1 MNTHHV
7 SLYSQKT
14 NRPDSNVLKQ
24 ELITYEQTA
33 YGLKVTRL
41 ERSFN
46 DDSHLDSFTSSPV
59 VLGSF
64 PKYEGLLWGS
74 LPKQEG

>member
-41 ERSFN
+41 ERSF
-46 DDSHLDSFTSSPV
+46 DGDSHLDSFTNSPV
-59 VLGSF
+59 VLESL
-64 PKYEGLLWGS
+64 PKYEGHLWGS

>member
-7 SLYSQKT
+7 SLYNQKT
-14 NRPDSNVLKQ
+14 NRPDSSVLKQ

-46 DDSHLDSFTSSPV
+46 VDSHLDNFTSSLV
-59 VLGSF
+59 VLGSL

-74 LPKQEG
+74 LPKQED

>member
-7 SLYSQKT
+7 SLYNQKT

-41 ERSFN
+41 ERSF
-46 DDSHLDSFTSSPV
+46 DGCSHLDSFTSSPV
-59 VLGSF
+59 VLGSL
-64 PKYEGLLWGS
+64 PRQEGLLWGA
-74 LPKQEG
+74 LPRQED

>member
-7 SLYSQKT
+7 SLYNQKT

-33 YGLKVTRL
+33 YGLKVTRF

-46 DDSHLDSFTSSPV
+46 DDSHLDNFTSSPV
-59 VLGSF
+59 VLGSL

-74 LPKQEG
+74 LPKQED

>member
-7 SLYSQKT
+7 SLYNQKT
-14 NRPDSNVLKQ
+14 NRPDSKVLKQ

-33 YGLKVTRL
+33 YGLKVTRFEL
-41 ERSFN
+41 SFN

-59 VLGSF
+59 VLGSL
-64 PKYEGLLWGS
+64 PKNEGLLWGS
-74 LPKQEG
+74 LPKHED